1 VVPDIK
7 GECSREKTSHVVA
20 YIYEDEHGW
29 IYEPHGEESEQFY
42 TTLQGSEVRR
52 ECGWK
57 AHCMHRVS
65 RFVHEALLIDEWLV
79 YVDNELVYMDN
90 GLVFCF
96 VHS

>member
-1 VVPDIK
+1 
-7 GECSREKTSHVVA
+7 
-20 YIYEDEHGW
+20 
-29 IYEPHGEESEQFY
+29 
-42 TTLQGSEVRR
+42 
-52 ECGWK
+52 
-57 AHCMHRVS
+57 MHRVS